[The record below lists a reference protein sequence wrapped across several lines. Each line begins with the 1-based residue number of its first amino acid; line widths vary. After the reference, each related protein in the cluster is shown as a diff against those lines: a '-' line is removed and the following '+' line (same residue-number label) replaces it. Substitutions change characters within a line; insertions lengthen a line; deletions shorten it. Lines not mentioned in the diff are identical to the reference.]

1 MISQHT
7 LAREMVTREK
17 NEVFDDRC
25 LDLIERFI
33 SDPSRKDAM
42 MNEYG
47 WCDEEG
53 QKPGEKAASM
63 GDLVGLCVARHG
75 TEHYVF
81 KESDLA
87 MLREWYAS
95 GKQVMES
102 KL

>member
-1 MISQHT
+1 MGI
-7 LAREMVTREK
+7 LCA
-17 NEVFDDRC
+17 N
-25 LDLIERFI
+25 
-33 SDPSRKDAM
+33 
-42 MNEYG
+42 
-47 WCDEEG
+47 DEP
-53 QKPGEKAASM
+53 KLTSIGEKAASM

>member
-53 QKPGEKAASM
+53 QKPG
-63 GDLVGLCVARHG
+63 
-75 TEHYVF
+75 
-81 KESDLA
+81 
-87 MLREWYAS
+87 MLILIWGFS
-95 GKQVMES
+95 VQTMS
-102 KL
+102 LS